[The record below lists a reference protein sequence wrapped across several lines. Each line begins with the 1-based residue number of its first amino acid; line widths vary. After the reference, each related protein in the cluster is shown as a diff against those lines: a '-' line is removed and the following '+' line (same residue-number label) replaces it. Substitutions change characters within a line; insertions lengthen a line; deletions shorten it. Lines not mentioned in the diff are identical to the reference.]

1 MYADVYKKRRLNS
14 FLTTRDKFV
23 FQILLFSPILQ
34 PNDTNIL
41 ENSKESKGR
50 LNNTLFQL
58 NASYFTVTVVDGY

>member
-1 MYADVYKKRRLNS
+1 MTACMQVWKQNS

-23 FQILLFSPILQ
+23 FHFLFFSRTC
-34 PNDTNIL
+34 DTNIL

-58 NASYFTVTVVDGY
+58 NASYFVAPLVDGY